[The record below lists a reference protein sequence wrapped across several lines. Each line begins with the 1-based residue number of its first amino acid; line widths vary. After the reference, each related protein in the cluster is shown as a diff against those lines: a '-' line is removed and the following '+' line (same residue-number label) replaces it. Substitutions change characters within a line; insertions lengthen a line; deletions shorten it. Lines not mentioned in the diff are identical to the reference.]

1 MVVAIHRTTLE
12 LKPSADTQTVPE
24 PAWKH
29 NPNLTAVGWTSES
42 VPPTV
47 PFRYWKAPADWNAVG
62 AGPVEMSAG
71 EKAAV
76 DTAALS
82 ADRDAR
88 IAALLDQVES
98 VLRHVVLLV
107 RDEQNIQADRYN
119 ELRAQILAATS
130 LANLQTR
137 VTNNTSDMPVRTLTQ
152 LRTAIRNKGSKPTRL
167 WWLAT
172 CDIAPR

>member
-1 MVVAIHRTTLE
+1 MADVIHKTTLQF
-12 LKPSADTQTVPE
+12 LLSVNTPDFDSTWKINPDWTGVGGRPPANTVPQ
-24 PAWKH
+24 
-29 NPNLTAVGWTSES
+29 
-42 VPPTV
+42 
-47 PFRYWKAPADWNAVG
+47 RYWKPPADWDAGG

-71 EKAAV
+71 EKTTADAAI
-76 DTAALS
+76 LS

-88 IAALLDQVES
+88 MVALIDQVES

-119 ELRAQILAATS
+119 ELRAQIVAATS

-152 LRTAIRNKGSKPTRL
+152 LRTAIRNALGT
-167 WWLAT
+167 
-172 CDIAPR
+172 